1 MARKIN
7 LKGLFNSGDLT
18 HILNG
23 SQDSISSNGVASMF
37 DGLTTTGLVIN
48 QTLGNPTQTFN
59 FASPILCNKLLI
71 KIRTRE
77 TDINSISLNGQTAS
91 AQSALSIS
99 SDSSVISTF
108 TFNANNLNSL
118 RIEHTNAFGND
129 HFIFG
134 IEIFILEESNSVK
147 YEFNDS
153 VLTTKAWNSSRYDG
167 RQLSG
172 SKLNKF
178 TAGDSSYGLTPVIS
192 NLTRTF
198 YISSDITSLNNTG
211 LRINRLSGDEE
222 EDTENPIE
230 DPSLQYI
237 PDFSYIVVNKSITI
251 NKDNSIKI
259 TDLSTFNASPGG
271 TNRRTGFNREFQTNI
286 PNGSYIGLKNLDAS
300 VKDRSD
306 ISYRVYFNAGRL
318 QPIAR
323 FINDFSVQDIAGSTT
338 LSKSLK
344 FAVSDTLNQGGS
356 FTIQN
361 RKKVRQFFTGSIQP
375 KTVNGTA
382 VGPSYNEFKS
392 FFGAMSAY
400 RNTNVSKPRFFF
412 SLLNTLGETAP
423 ANPLAKD
430 IEVIRTVSS
439 ESGFFPTENL
449 AELSTAEITSNGE
462 DLSNFILGGSSTFNL
477 NQNYTTEV
485 TTNEVT
491 DPDTGGT
498 ITIIAG
504 GSSPLLFSGS
514 YDISFLNENKPSLL
528 VNLNKEIEFPDGI
541 GRTPLVIIPENL
553 HPYIKD
559 NIPQFMARA
568 GFDIGNITQI
578 NALDETN
585 QTLS

>member
-1 MARKIN
+1 M
-7 LKGLFNSGDLT
+7 
-18 HILNG
+18 
-23 SQDSISSNGVASMF
+23 
-37 DGLTTTGLVIN
+37 
-48 QTLGNPTQTFN
+48 
-59 FASPILCNKLLI
+59 
-71 KIRTRE
+71 
-77 TDINSISLNGQTAS
+77 
-91 AQSALSIS
+91 
-99 SDSSVISTF
+99 
-108 TFNANNLNSL
+108 
-118 RIEHTNAFGND
+118 
-129 HFIFG
+129 
-134 IEIFILEESNSVK
+134 
-147 YEFNDS
+147 
-153 VLTTKAWNSSRYDG
+153 
-167 RQLSG
+167 
-172 SKLNKF
+172 
-178 TAGDSSYGLTPVIS
+178 
-192 NLTRTF
+192 
-198 YISSDITSLNNTG
+198 
-211 LRINRLSGDEE
+211 
-222 EDTENPIE
+222 
-230 DPSLQYI
+230 
-237 PDFSYIVVNKSITI
+237 
-251 NKDNSIKI
+251 
-259 TDLSTFNASPGG
+259 
-271 TNRRTGFNREFQTNI
+271 
-286 PNGSYIGLKNLDAS
+286 
-300 VKDRSD
+300 
-306 ISYRVYFNAGRL
+306 

>member
-48 QTLGNPTQTFN
+48 QTVGNPTQTFN

>member
-99 SDSSVISTF
+99 SDSSVISIF

-118 RIEHTNAFGND
+118 RIEHTNAFEND

-477 NQNYTTEV
+477 NQNYTI
-485 TTNEVT
+485 
-491 DPDTGGT
+491 D
-498 ITIIAG
+498 G
-504 GSSPLLFSGS
+504 GSSPALFSGS

>member
-23 SQDSISSNGVASMF
+23 SQDSSSNGVASMF
-37 DGLTTTGLVIN
+37 DGLTDDLNDTTKLVIN
-48 QTLGNPTQTFN
+48 QTVGNPTQTFN

-71 KIRTRE
+71 KIRTRG

-198 YISSDITSLNNTG
+198 YISSDITSLGNTG
-211 LRINRLSGDEE
+211 VRIDRTDTTVV
-222 EDTENPIE
+222 EDLENPIE
-230 DPSLQYI
+230 DPSLQFI
-237 PDFSYIVVNKSITI
+237 PEFSYVIINKAVTI

-286 PNGSYIGLKNLDAS
+286 PNGSFIGLKNLDAD

-323 FINDFSVQDIAGSTT
+323 YINDFSVQNTVGRTTNSKFLLFADSAG
-338 LSKSLK
+338 
-344 FAVSDTLNQGGS
+344 NQGGAFS
-356 FTIQN
+356 IQN
-361 RKKVRQFFTGSIQP
+361 RKKVRQFFTGSLASKGAPFGSDI
-375 KTVNGTA
+375 
-382 VGPSYNEFKS
+382 KS
-392 FFGAMSAY
+392 FFQAMSNY
-400 RNTNVSKPRFFF
+400 RDTNISKPRFFF
-412 SLLNTLGETAP
+412 SLLNTFSEGDAPDNTAT
-423 ANPLAKD
+423 D

-462 DLSNFILGGSSTFNL
+462 VLGSFRLGGSSTFNL
-477 NQNYTTEV
+477 NQNYTI
-485 TTNEVT
+485 N
-491 DPDTGGT
+491 
-498 ITIIAG
+498 G
-504 GSSPLLFSGS
+504 GSSPAFFSGS
-514 YDISFLNENKPSLL
+514 YDVSFLNENKPSLL
-528 VNLNKEIEFPDGI
+528 VNLNKKNEFPEGI
-541 GRTPLVIIPENL
+541 GRTPLVIIPETL

-568 GFDIGNITQI
+568 GFDIGNITQV
-578 NALDETN
+578 NTLDETN
-585 QTLS
+585 RNLS

>member
-23 SQDSISSNGVASMF
+23 SQDSSSNGVASMF

-77 TDINSISLNGQTAS
+77 TDINSISLNGQTVS

-198 YISSDITSLNNTG
+198 YISSDITSLSNTG
-211 LRINRLSGDEE
+211 VRIDKADGDII

-237 PDFSYIVVNKSITI
+237 PDFSYVIINKSVTI
-251 NKDNSIKI
+251 NKDNSIKV
-259 TDLSTFNASPGG
+259 TDLSTFNTSPGG
-271 TNRRTGFNREFQTNI
+271 TNRRTGFDREFQTNI
-286 PNGSYIGLKNLDAS
+286 PDGSFIGLKNLDADI
-300 VKDRSD
+300 KDRSNT
-306 ISYRVYFNAGRL
+306 SYKVYFNAGRL
-318 QPIAR
+318 QPMFIGINNLTTVTAVSASKNS
-323 FINDFSVQDIAGSTT
+323 FHCTNNALINDGTT
-338 LSKSLK
+338 
-344 FAVSDTLNQGGS
+344 
-356 FTIQN
+356 
-361 RKKVRQFFTGSIQP
+361 FFVP
-375 KTVNGTA
+375 NMAKL
-382 VGPSYNEFKS
+382 KS
-392 FFGAMSAY
+392 FLPPSIPVT
-400 RNTNVSKPRFFF
+400 NTDLTPFIKEGGIIINSILGNLDSNERFFVT
-412 SLLNTLGETAP
+412 LLKTEGEAAP
-423 ANPLAKD
+423 SPDAKD
-430 IEVIRTVSS
+430 ITPIRTTIVPSI
-439 ESGFFPTENL
+439 SGSNVILPTQNL
-449 AELSTAEITSNGE
+449 AELSTAEIASHDQT
-462 DLSNFILGGSSTFNL
+462 TFNSTL
-477 NQNYTTEV
+477 SKRFSFNQNYGLLDDV
-485 TTNEVT
+485 SGNP
-491 DPDTGGT
+491 DP
-498 ITIIAG
+498 AN
-504 GSSPLLFSGS
+504 FSGS
-514 YDISFLNENKPSLL
+514 FAISHLNEEKPALL
-528 VNLNKEIEFPDGI
+528 LNLTKEVEFPEGI
-541 GRTPLVIIPENL
+541 GRTPLVIIPETL